1 MLFVLDDN
9 VLIRAIARGEVEY
22 RNGRY
27 VRVGDEDLS
36 AIELLVAIMQNR
48 HRLAVST
55 ELWGRY
61 ARHRARLQESGIGSN
76 PHPMDVISQQW
87 VGSVEFISHPPQ
99 APLPDTFPND
109 DRYLAHLALAASAV
123 LVTEDEGVLAAAAG
137 GGLGFEAVR
146 VGEAL
151 GRARN
156 RA

>member
-36 AIELLVAIMQNR
+36 AIELLVAIMQNG
-48 HRLAVST
+48 HKLAVST

-76 PHPMDVISQQW
+76 PHPVDVISQQW
-87 VGSVEFISHPPQ
+87 VGSVEFISHPSET
-99 APLPDTFPND
+99 PLPGAFPD
-109 DRYLAHLALAASAV
+109 DDSYLAHLALATGAV
-123 LVTEDEGVLAAAAG
+123 LVTEDDGVLAAAG
-137 GGLGFEAVR
+137 GEVGFEAVTIA
-146 VGEAL
+146 EAL
-151 GRARN
+151 GWARN

>member
-1 MLFVLDDN
+1 LLFVLDDN

-36 AIELLVAIMQNR
+36 AIELLVAITQNR

-55 ELWGRY
+55 ELWERY
-61 ARHRARLQESGIGSN
+61 GRHRARLQDSGIGSH
-76 PHPMDVISQQW
+76 PHPMNVISQQW
-87 VGSVEFISHPPQ
+87 VTSVEFIPHPPQ
-99 APLPDTFPND
+99 APLLDSFPAK
-109 DRYLAHLALAASAV
+109 DRYLAHLALAAGAV
-123 LVTEDEGVLAAAAG
+123 LVTEDDGVLAASKG
-137 GGLGFEAVR
+137 GGLGFEALR
-146 VGEAL
+146 VSEAL